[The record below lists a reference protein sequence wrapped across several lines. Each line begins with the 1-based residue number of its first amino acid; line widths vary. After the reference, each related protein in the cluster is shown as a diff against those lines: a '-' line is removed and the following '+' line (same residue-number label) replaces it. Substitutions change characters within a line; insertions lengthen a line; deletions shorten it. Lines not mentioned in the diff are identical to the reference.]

1 MLKIIALFFIFLL
14 LLPVTAHA
22 AENEQR
28 YTVFAGSYAF
38 ELIIG
43 SSALKTATDYPV
55 MVRFGNEA
63 PLTATNQ
70 NVTISLIAEPLRGTS
85 ATPVK
90 INLTANGD
98 GKSWDGKMS
107 IPISGRWS
115 MKITA
120 EYPGGKGNGTT
131 IISVSP
137 PPALPNWLAW
147 ALGLAPVII
156 FVAFIAVIGRQALK
170 KRKLEFEVVPSPL
183 VGEG

>member
-1 MLKIIALFFIFLL
+1 MKNLVFLFFICLL
-14 LLPVTAHA
+14 LLPATAQA

-55 MVRFGNEA
+55 SVRFGNEV
-63 PLTATNQ
+63 PPSATNQ
-70 NVTISLIAEPLRGTS
+70 NVTVALVAEPLRGTS

-90 INLTANGD
+90 INLTANSD

-147 ALGLAPVII
+147 TLGLAPVII
-156 FVAFIAVIGRQALK
+156 FVAFIVVIGRQALK
-170 KRKLEFEVVPSPL
+170 KRKLEFNV
-183 VGEG
+183 